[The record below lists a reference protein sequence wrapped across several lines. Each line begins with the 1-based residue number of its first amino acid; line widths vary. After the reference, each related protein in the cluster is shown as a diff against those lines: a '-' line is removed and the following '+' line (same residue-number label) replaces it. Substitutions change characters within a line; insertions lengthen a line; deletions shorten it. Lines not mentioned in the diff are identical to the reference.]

1 MSSKKRNKK
10 RDSTKN
16 KEKDTVEV
24 KPEDHVDLSHVD
36 GLADKNKAEN
46 KTIQVKSIV
55 KLSPDSERRIRALY
69 SEEKN
74 SKEGNIKDA
83 DAKVKDTKV
92 KDTKVKDTKVK
103 DTKMKDTKVKDTK
116 VKDTKKKDS
125 EEKDSITKNVKLESF
140 PEVTGIVLVMIVK
153 NESKIIHRCFD
164 QAKPIIAGICVT
176 DTGSTDDCVECIRKW
191 GKENDIPTQ
200 VPIGAFKNFGY
211 SRSLSFINAR
221 KYFPNASY
229 YLLLDA
235 DLNLVIEDG
244 WDSSKLTHDGY
255 KIYQQTKTDRYQNV
269 RLIKANK
276 PWMCIGVTHE
286 YWECKGSSQSI
297 LHTLW
302 IDDKDDGGC
311 KEDKYGRDKRLL
323 LEGIVSKKTPKD
335 LKARYRFYLAQT
347 YFCMKDFNA
356 SIEEYQRRIDAGGWS
371 EECWYS
377 QLQIGKAYMAS
388 DRQELGVAALLK
400 SWDMHPRRSEPL
412 QIISKYYRGKSMNR
426 LAYHFAKLA
435 SDQGYPIGDSLF
447 IDSPTY
453 KYLIDME
460 LSINAF
466 YVNKKEIGCQA
477 HQRLKSIY
485 KDLPSWVRTVVDNND
500 KFYLC

>member
-1 MSSKKRNKK
+1 MSSKKHNKK
-10 RDSTKN
+10 KSPVKN
-16 KEKDTVEV
+16 GEIKLSVKDKPKKKDDLSSQD
-24 KPEDHVDLSHVD
+24 KPENKNIPISEETTS
-36 GLADKNKAEN
+36 DKNN
-46 KTIQVKSIV
+46 KNAAVVINSITKV
-55 KLSPDSERRIRALY
+55 SPDSERKIKALL
-69 SEEKN
+69 SKGKDDKKN
-74 SKEGNIKDA
+74 KSD
-83 DAKVKDTKV
+83 
-92 KDTKVKDTKVK
+92 
-103 DTKMKDTKVKDTK
+103 
-116 VKDTKKKDS
+116 KKS
-125 EEKDSITKNVKLESF
+125 AKLESF
-140 PEVTGIVLVMIVK
+140 PEVTGIVVVMIVK
-153 NESKIIHRCFD
+153 NESKIIHRCLN
-164 QAKPIIAGICVT
+164 QAKPIIEGVCIT
-176 DTGSTDDCVECIRKW
+176 DTGSTDNCIECIRKW
-191 GKENDIPTQ
+191 GKENNIPCQ
-200 VPIGAFKNFGY
+200 VPVGAFKNFGY
-211 SRSLSFINAR
+211 SRSLSFLNAR

-235 DLNLVIEDG
+235 DLNLVIEDN
-244 WDSSKLTHDGY
+244 WDYSKLTHDGY

-276 PWMCIGVTHE
+276 SWVCTGVTHE
-286 YWECKGSSQSI
+286 YWECKGSSQDI

-311 KEDKYGRDKRLL
+311 KQDKYSRDKRLL
-323 LEGIVSKKTPKD
+323 LEGIFNKKTPKD

-347 YFCMKDFNA
+347 YFCMKDYNS

-371 EECWYS
+371 EERFYS

-400 SWDMHPRRSEPL
+400 AWDMHPRRSEPL
-412 QIISKYYRGKSMNR
+412 QIISRYYRGKSMNR

-435 SDQGYPIGDSLF
+435 SDQGYPMNDSLF

-466 YVNKKEIGCQA
+466 YVDKKEIGCQA
-477 HQRLKSIY
+477 HKRLKSIY
-485 KDLPSWVRTVVDNND
+485 KDLPSWVQTVVDGND